1 MTTKREDYIPWED
14 YFMGIAKLSARRSK
28 DPSTQVGAC
37 LVGEDNKILGIG
49 YNGFPR
55 GCSDDSFSWGRPEK
69 YLYVVHAEVNCILN
83 VNNFGLV
90 RGGTIY
96 TTLFPCN
103 ECAKVIIQ
111 TGVREIVYLDEKY
124 LGTETDEASK
134 KMFDSAGVKYR
145 KHWLKFDKLF

>member
-1 MTTKREDYIPWED
+1 MTTKRVDYISWEE
-14 YFMGIAKLSARRSK
+14 YFMGIAELSAKRSK

-37 LVGEDNKILGIG
+37 LVGKDNKILGIG

-55 GCSDDSFSWGRPEK
+55 GCSDDSFSWERPEK

-83 VNNFGLV
+83 VNNFELI
-90 RGGTIY
+90 RDGTIY

-111 TGVREIVYLDEKY
+111 TGVREIVYLGDKY
-124 LGTETDEASK
+124 LGTETDKASK
-134 KMFDSAGVKYR
+134 KMFDSACVKYR
-145 KHWLKFDKLF
+145 KYQKK